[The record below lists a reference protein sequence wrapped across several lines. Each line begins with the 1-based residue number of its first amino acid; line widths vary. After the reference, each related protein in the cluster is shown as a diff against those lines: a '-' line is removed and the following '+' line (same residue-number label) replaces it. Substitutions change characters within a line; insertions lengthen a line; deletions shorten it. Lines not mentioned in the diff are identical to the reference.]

1 VNEDL
6 NRFAYTMA
14 MQGMAPDSDEVD
26 WQEMA
31 AKVEPGARQRALDML
46 VIEQLADEWQMQV
59 PESEVDAFIAAEAG
73 RLGIPP
79 AEHKANLASED
90 RLEGLRHS
98 ARVSATIDEMI
109 RRAGGEV
116 D

>member
-1 VNEDL
+1 
-6 NRFAYTMA
+6 MA
-14 MQGMAPDSDEVD
+14 MQGMAPDSDQVD

-31 AKVEPGARQRALDML
+31 AKFEPGARKRALDML
-46 VIEQLADEWQMQV
+46 VIEQLAEQWEVAV
-59 PESEVDAFIAAEAG
+59 PESEVDAFLSVEAQ

-79 AEHKANLASED
+79 AEHKANLAKED

-98 ARVSATIDEMI
+98 ARSTATIDELI
-109 RRAGGEV
+109 RRGGGEV